1 MSSSSTVAG
10 TSLDVSVSSRNGV
23 RVSIAIAVLLA
34 VGIAFYF
41 WIDSRYPSLMKKLHS
56 GASIKTSGVLSFDA
70 KMPVSSDMPLA
81 TRIERTSVN
90 WMWTNR
96 VGMTFSLFFGAAL
109 LTLLPLLPRRRFQ
122 SAAANTAL
130 GVVSGVPLGVCAN
143 CVAPIG
149 QSLYQGGA
157 SEATVLATMISS
169 PMLNVVVLTMVF
181 ALFPPGVA
189 VLRLIVP
196 LVLLAMVPW
205 LTRPESSLPGIV
217 CEVKSDGWLVPA
229 GDTARHYLKNLAR
242 LTVTTIP
249 FMIMAALLGAIVAE
263 LLPTRVISGHVTVLG
278 IVLIALIGTFL
289 PVPMAFDVAAAFI
302 LMTRGVPLPYVV
314 TLLCTLGAFS
324 IYSVLIVG
332 RSMSW
337 KMAARVFG
345 AVMVVGIL
353 AGVGTGLV
361 QHAF

>member
-1 MSSSSTVAG
+1 MSSTVAG
-10 TSLDVSVSSRNGV
+10 ALDVPVSSRSGA

-34 VGIAFYF
+34 LGIGSYF
-41 WIDSRYPSLMKKLHS
+41 WLDSRYPSLLKKLHS
-56 GASIKTSGVLSFDA
+56 GTSIKTSGVLSFDA

-81 TRIERTSVN
+81 TRIERTTVN

-109 LTLLPLLPRRRFQ
+109 LTLLPMLPRRRFR
-122 SAAANTAL
+122 SVAANTAL

-157 SEATVLATMISS
+157 SEATVIATMISS
-169 PMLNVVVLTMVF
+169 PMLNVIVLTMVF
-181 ALFPPGVA
+181 ALFPPGIA
-189 VLRLIVP
+189 VMRLIVP
-196 LVLLAMVPW
+196 LVLLMMVPW
-205 LTRPESSLPGIV
+205 LIGRERSLAGSA
-217 CEVKSDGWLVPA
+217 CEVMSDGWLIPA
-229 GDTARHYLKNLAR
+229 GDTFRQYLKNLAR
-242 LTVTTIP
+242 LAVTTIP
-249 FMIMAALLGAIVAE
+249 FMILAALLGAIVAE
-263 LLPTRVISGHVTVLG
+263 MVPARTIPGHVTLLG
-278 IVLIALIGTFL
+278 IVLVALAGTFL

-302 LMTRGVPLPYVV
+302 LMKRGMPMPYVV

-337 KMAARVFG
+337 RTAVKVFG
-345 AVMVVGIL
+345 AVMAVGIL
-353 AGVGTGLV
+353 AGVGTALV
-361 QHAF
+361 QGGM